1 MRGGC
6 FRVCE
11 GIGIVERRHRDIHDH
26 VTPRSLSGRRWRRR
40 TDIRKVGPAT
50 RGAAI
55 RFVWQFELGFGQSGT
70 MSVDPAGIP
79 RRMAYWRTRRGY
91 SRRELGRR
99 MDPQRSEGWVEK
111 AEGGRV
117 TDFRIG
123 ALEHVARALAVPV
136 ERLLYDES
144 TNAFLACVDEVE
156 TAAIRAAIAR
166 YDVTTGFFNLSPT
179 SDPVAVELVGRQL
192 DYGWTAFQA
201 ADFTNVAR
209 LLPTLIVDAVRT
221 ASVDRTNR
229 AWTNASFAYQLAV
242 AASVKFNDA
251 PTAWQAADRAVKAAE
266 AGGDP
271 VTIASAARRSAEA
284 LLCLSAS
291 AGA

>member
-91 SRRELGRR
+91 SRRELGER

-136 ERLLYDES
+136 E
-144 TNAFLACVDEVE
+144 
-156 TAAIRAAIAR
+156 
-166 YDVTTGFFNLSPT
+166 
-179 SDPVAVELVGRQL
+179 RQL